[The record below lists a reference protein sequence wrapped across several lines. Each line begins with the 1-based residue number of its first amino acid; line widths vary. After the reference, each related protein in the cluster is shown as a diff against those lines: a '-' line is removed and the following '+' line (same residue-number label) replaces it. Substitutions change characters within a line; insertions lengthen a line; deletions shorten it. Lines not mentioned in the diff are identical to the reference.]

1 MKVEQVYALTNEAMK
16 EILGEDTVVREDLSN
31 VVDLGK
37 ALQDSNDVDNYVR
50 TIHDKIGRMVF
61 VDRIYGGRAPSV
73 LMDGWEYGSILEKI
87 AAEMPEAEVNED
99 WELQNNTSYDPNIFK
114 KPTVITK
121 LYNGRVT
128 FEIPISTTEQQV
140 KSAFTSA
147 VQLNAFYSMIRTA
160 VQNSMTVK
168 MDALVMRTINNMIG
182 ETFFAEVPGGTYTGR
197 TGVKCVNLLYE
208 YNQQFNL
215 NLTAAECLTT
225 PAFIRFAAKRMADYI
240 DRMKVISTLFNA
252 GGAER
257 FTPEERLHVV
267 LLSEFRTA
275 ADVYLQSDTFHNAYT
290 KLPNAE
296 SVTYWQGS
304 GTGYAFADTS
314 EINVV
319 TSGGHTVNAT
329 GILGVMFD
337 RDALGVCNMD
347 RRVNT
352 YYNPKASFWNEW
364 HKFTAGYFNDLN
376 ENFVVFYVAA
386 A

>member
-1 MKVEQVYALTNEAMK
+1 MKVKQVYALTNEAMK
-16 EILGEDTVVREDLSN
+16 EVLGEETVVQEDLSN

-37 ALQDSNDVDNYVR
+37 SLQDANDVDNYVR

-61 VDRIYGGRAPSV
+61 VDRVYGGRAPSV
-73 LMDGWEYGSILEKI
+73 LMDEWEYGSILEKI
-87 AAEMPEAEVNED
+87 ASEMPEAEENED
-99 WELQNNTSYDPNIFK
+99 WELTNNTSYDPNIFK

-121 LYNGRVT
+121 LFNGRVT
-128 FEIPISTTEQQV
+128 FEIPISTTEEQV

-147 VQLNAFYSMIRTA
+147 TQLNAFYSMIHTA

-182 ETFFAEVPGGTYTGR
+182 ETFYAEVPGGTYTGR
-197 TGVKCVNLLYE
+197 TGPKCVNLLYE
-208 YNQQFNL
+208 YNQQFSL
-215 NLTAAECLTT
+215 SLTAAECLTT

-240 DRMKVISTLFNA
+240 DRLKVISTLFNA

-257 FTPEERLHVV
+257 FTPEDRLHVV

-275 ADVYLQSDTFHNAYT
+275 ADIYLQSDTFHDAYT
-290 KLPNAE
+290 RLPNSE

-304 GTGYAFADTS
+304 GTGYAFEDTS
-314 EINVV
+314 EVNVV
-319 TSGGHTVNAT
+319 TSGSHTVNVT
-329 GILGVMFD
+329 GVLGVMFD
-337 RDALGVCNMD
+337 RYALGVSNLD